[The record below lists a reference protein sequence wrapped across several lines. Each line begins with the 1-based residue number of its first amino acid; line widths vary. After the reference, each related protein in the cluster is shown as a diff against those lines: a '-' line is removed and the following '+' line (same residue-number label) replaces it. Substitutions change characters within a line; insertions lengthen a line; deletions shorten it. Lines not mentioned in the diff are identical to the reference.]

1 VVEQRG
7 EDQEPLGETFD
18 LMIET
23 KFREMFAEL
32 QGKLHRA
39 KLAKKE
45 MKKQLHNR
53 GKQINNA
60 QYGISMLLGQASV
73 LENDD
78 RLMRMYDDY
87 QYMKSREENQKVF
100 KETLNKKL
108 SKGEG
113 TSSSGIGEIL
123 SKLQRVESFEQD
135 EERGVKES
143 LRSLNRSR
151 DLLITALKVIK
162 ETSLISAEDMK
173 KPELS
178 FDLDVENFEDS
189 TQDTPLESNT
199 TSFRRESIRDCIP
212 RVGRTILDKRAL
224 EKALSHLKDG
234 EDSSNTNFIDLSD
247 SANNCRIIFP
257 NEKPVKLQKKLI
269 KKEEVDMVGAM
280 EEAMSRFSIKERQA
294 QVKHVR
300 VNFDEDDDNEGD
312 EQLHNRHLD
321 PLQYEIVQ
329 IKQDEEEEEEEE
341 DWASDKEWNA
351 QRVSE
356 GTSVRML
363 ADKNCRG

>member
-1 VVEQRG
+1 MSVLHEVSGRSYADSIVERFFDCKENKLYWKRLAREQEEEMQQLQKEHDELADILMKSKYTSDVGEEGQRQEQGEGWKVVEQRG

-162 ETSLISAEDMK
+162 ETSLIRNLSFVDDDANAMFLSAEDMK

-199 TSFRRESIRDCIP
+199 TR
-212 RVGRTILDKRAL
+212 
-224 EKALSHLKDG
+224 
-234 EDSSNTNFIDLSD
+234 
-247 SANNCRIIFP
+247 
-257 NEKPVKLQKKLI
+257 
-269 KKEEVDMVGAM
+269 
-280 EEAMSRFSIKERQA
+280 
-294 QVKHVR
+294 
-300 VNFDEDDDNEGD
+300 
-312 EQLHNRHLD
+312 
-321 PLQYEIVQ
+321 
-329 IKQDEEEEEEEE
+329 
-341 DWASDKEWNA
+341 
-351 QRVSE
+351 
-356 GTSVRML
+356 
-363 ADKNCRG
+363 